1 MVILVLHHKIAI
13 IKSGNIGTSPVIDL
27 LLDERADRPNIDVR
41 TFGSGAKMNPEQVED
56 VVPKIDAFEPDF
68 AIFISP
74 NPGAPGPAK
83 AREMLSEK
91 DIPAIIIGDAPGKGK
106 KDEMDEQGLGYIIVM
121 SDPMIGAK
129 REWLDPTE
137 MAIFNSDILKVLAE
151 TGALRLVQQTIDTV
165 IEQAEAGSIEL
176 PKLIVTAEK
185 AAEAGG
191 FANPYA
197 KAKAIAAYEMAG
209 SVANL
214 DMKGCFMTKGFENF
228 IPLVAAAHE
237 IAACAAKLAQ
247 EAREIEKAND
257 TVLRTPHMKEGN
269 PGCKTDLI
277 SKPE

>member
-1 MVILVLHHKIAI
+1 MVVKIGI
-13 IKSGNIGTSPVIDL
+13 IKSGNIGTSPVLDL

-41 TFGSGAKMNPEQVED
+41 VFGSGAKMNPEQVED
-56 VVPKIDAFEPDF
+56 VVPKVDQFDPDF
-68 AIFISP
+68 CIFISP

-83 AREMLSEK
+83 ARELLSEK

-137 MAIFNSDILKVLAE
+137 MAIFNADILKVLAE
-151 TGALRLVQQTIDTV
+151 TGALRLVQNTIDGV
-165 IEQAEAGSIEL
+165 IDGAAAGNIEL
-176 PKLIVTAEK
+176 PKLIITAEK
-185 AAEAGG
+185 AVEAAG
-191 FANPYA
+191 FENPYA
-197 KAKAIAAYEMAG
+197 KAKSIAAYEMAG
-209 SVANL
+209 AVANL

-237 IAACAAKLAQ
+237 MAASAASLAD
-247 EAREIEKAND
+247 EAREIEKGND
-257 TVLRTPHMKEGN
+257 SVLRTPHMKEGN
-269 PGCKTDLI
+269 TGRKTDLI

>member
-1 MVILVLHHKIAI
+1 MVVKIAI

-68 AIFISP
+68 VIFISP
-74 NPGAPGPAK
+74 NPGAPGPAR
-83 AREMLSEK
+83 AREMLSAS
-91 DIPAIIIGDAPGKGK
+91 DIPAIIVGDAPGKGK

-137 MAIFNSDILKVLAE
+137 MAIFNADILKVLAE
-151 TGALRLVQQTIDTV
+151 TGALRLVQKTIDSV
-165 IEQAEAGSIEL
+165 IEQAEAGEIEL
-176 PKLIVTAEK
+176 PKLIITAEK
-185 AAEAGG
+185 AVEAAE

>member
-1 MVILVLHHKIAI
+1 MVVKIGI
-13 IKSGNIGTSPVIDL
+13 IKSGNIGTSPVLDL

-41 TFGSGAKMNPEQVED
+41 VFGSGAKMNPEQVED
-56 VVPKIDAFEPDF
+56 VAPKVDQFDPDF
-68 AIFISP
+68 CIFISP

-83 AREMLSEK
+83 ARELLSEK

-137 MAIFNSDILKVLAE
+137 MAIFNADILKVLAE
-151 TGALRLVQQTIDTV
+151 TGALRLVQNTIDGV
-165 IEQAEAGSIEL
+165 IDGAAAGNIEL
-176 PKLIVTAEK
+176 PKLIITAEK
-185 AAEAGG
+185 AVEAAG
-191 FANPYA
+191 FENPYA

-209 SVANL
+209 AVANL

-237 IAACAAKLAQ
+237 MAASAAALAD
-247 EAREIEKAND
+247 EAREIEKGND
-257 TVLRTPHMKEGN
+257 SVLRTPHMKEGN
-269 PGCKTDLI
+269 TGRKTDLI

>member
-1 MVILVLHHKIAI
+1 MVVKIAI

-91 DIPAIIIGDAPGKGK
+91 DIPAIIVGDAPGKGK

-165 IEQAEAGSIEL
+165 IEQAEAG
-176 PKLIVTAEK
+176 
-185 AAEAGG
+185 G

-257 TVLRTPHMKEGN
+257 SVLRTPHMKEGN

>member
-1 MVILVLHHKIAI
+1 MVVKIGI
-13 IKSGNIGTSPVIDL
+13 IKSGNIGTSPVLDL

-41 TFGSGAKMNPEQVED
+41 VFGSGAKMNPEQVED
-56 VVPKIDAFEPDF
+56 VVPKVDQFDPDF
-68 AIFISP
+68 CIFISP

-83 AREMLSEK
+83 ARELLSEK

-137 MAIFNSDILKVLAE
+137 MAIFNADILKVLAE
-151 TGALRLVQQTIDTV
+151 TGALRLVQNTIDGV
-165 IEQAEAGSIEL
+165 IDGAAAGNIEL
-176 PKLIVTAEK
+176 PKLIITAEK
-185 AAEAGG
+185 AVEAAG
-191 FANPYA
+191 FENPYA

-209 SVANL
+209 AVANL

-237 IAACAAKLAQ
+237 MAASAAALAD
-247 EAREIEKAND
+247 EAREIEND
-257 TVLRTPHMKEGN
+257 SVLRTPHMKEGN
-269 PGCKTDLI
+269 TGRKTDLI